1 MADLR
6 IVDAPVLLQESITD
20 DVKMPT
26 GGLGNF
32 SVRLGDIL
40 WYVITKEQLANKN
53 YVDLSSKSVKDS
65 LDEHIADKA
74 NPHQVTKAQV
84 GLGNV
89 DNTADVDKPVS
100 NATKSAIITAT
111 TDMATKAY
119 VNSKDGDLST
129 LTTTDKTSL
138 AKAINEVVSV
148 KANKD
153 DVASSISNLTNNKAD
168 KATTLTGYGITD
180 TYTKSE
186 IDTNYGGVKTLYDKN
201 VQAEAGAKGWAD
213 TLVAAGENLNQRQI
227 NDGLESVAQLAGIQN
242 PRTGQRVYV
251 KGYHAPTLFVELNPY
266 KGGNLFV
273 YDATVSRS
281 KHDGGTIIDPTK
293 VFPTDWKNRTQVND
307 WFLPSN
313 TGTGCWLAQY
323 DGAVNVLWFGA
334 MPDFSLGVDNSIA
347 INRALSVKNNIFLPS
362 GNYIIHRP
370 ILTSKANVVIRGD
383 GVDNTLITVENQYW
397 QGTTY
402 NGKTYNSA
410 IVNTSGV
417 DNQWTEAATI
427 QDLTLLGNSYS
438 ADGKIGID
446 FDNVCMRV
454 NVKNVVI
461 TAFDKGLHTYKSWC
475 HNYIGVSITD
485 CITNSIHMDTFAN
498 GYNFSGCTVYGKSVM
513 TACHIVVENACYG
526 NNFNG
531 GAIEKANIGV
541 TLRNNAQM
549 NINGVDWEVFG
560 LLFMQQ
566 INCPDLPSTISACSI
581 MGNPSQSGITTNNG
595 NLIVEGNKIFNP
607 SGTIDNPVFFASGS
621 GKLVL
626 NDNEYGQYTGKLIDG
641 DAKIYGNDLARY
653 DFNKSNRSSDK
664 KVLDAYKEIDYTDF
678 ELITSTLA
686 PYTVT
691 NITSKK
697 TQIGNAFLMQTK
709 MNVTQTTMGGDY
721 FIIRIAELTGRTG
734 LVGRFAFSKTN
745 DKLFRDGI
753 FGSIISDNG
762 VCYLV
767 KDSGDLL
774 TKDVLT
780 TGSSDNLFS
789 FNITFIDNI

>member
-1 MADLR
+1 MSNLTVNPKWNDEINQVENGEPITGGALGNANLASRQLAENIFYLKQKTENDLLTKANKADVYTKTETDGKYAQKATT
-6 IVDAPVLLQESITD
+6 ISGYNITD
-20 DVKMPT
+20 AYTKIQIDNKFVEVDSKV
-26 GGLGNF
+26 GN
-32 SVRLGDIL
+32 L
-40 WYVITKEQLANKN
+40 
-53 YVDLSSKSVKDS
+53 
-65 LDEHIADKA
+65 
-74 NPHQVTKAQV
+74 
-84 GLGNV
+84 
-89 DNTADVDKPVS
+89 NTLK
-100 NATKSAIITAT
+100 
-111 TDMATKAY
+111 
-119 VNSKDGDLST
+119 
-129 LTTTDKTSL
+129 TTDKTQLVKS
-138 AKAINEVVSV
+138 INEVFDSTQGVS
-148 KANKD
+148 D
-153 DVASSISNLTNNKAD
+153 
-168 KATTLTGYGITD
+168 
-180 TYTKSE
+180 
-186 IDTNYGGVKTLYDKN
+186 LYKQN
-201 VQAEAGAKGWAD
+201 VLAGAGANGWTDVLIA
-213 TLVAAGENLNQRQI
+213 VSENVNQRQV
-227 NDGLESVAQLAGIQN
+227 NDGLDSIAQLAGIQN
-242 PRTGQRVYV
+242 PRNGMRVSV

-323 DGAVNVLWFGA
+323 DGAVNGLWFGA
-334 MPDFSLGVDNSIA
+334 MPNFSLGVDNSIA
-347 INRALSVKNNIFLPS
+347 INRALLTSNNITLPQ

-370 ILTSKANVVIRGD
+370 ILTAKANAVIKGD
-383 GVDNTLITVENQYW
+383 GVDTTIITVENGSW

-402 NGKTYNSA
+402 NDKYYNSA
-410 IVNTSGV
+410 FVDTSGV
-417 DNQWTEAATI
+417 DGSWIEAATI
-427 QDLTLLGNSYS
+427 QDLTLIGNSYS
-438 ADGKIGID
+438 ADGKVGIT

-549 NINGVDWEVFG
+549 NINGVDWEVFD

-566 INCPDLPSTISACSI
+566 IDCADLPSTISACSL
-581 MGNPSQSGITTNNG
+581 MGNPSQSGIATNNG
-595 NLIVEGNKIFNP
+595 NLIVEGSKIFNP
-607 SGTIDNPVFFASGS
+607 SGAISSTIFFAGGG

-641 DAKIYGNDLARY
+641 DAKVYGTDVGRL

-664 KVLDAYKEIDYTDF
+664 KVLDAYKEIDGIDF
-678 ELITSTLA
+678 EFITSTSN
-686 PYTVT
+686 PYSVT
-691 NITSKK
+691 NITNKK

-709 MNVTQTTMGGDY
+709 MNVTQTTVDGDY

-753 FGSIISDNG
+753 FGSVISDNG

-767 KDSGDLL
+767 KDSGGLL
-774 TKDVLT
+774 TKDALT

-789 FNITFIDNI
+789 FNLTFIDNI

>member
-1 MADLR
+1 MVRAVTP
-6 IVDAPVLLQESITD
+6 IPF
-20 DVKMPT
+20 VKARFFDRCGKPLA
-26 GGLGNF
+26 GGK
-32 SVRLGDIL
+32 VHT
-40 WYVITKEQLANKN
+40 YAAN
-53 YVDLSSKSVKDS
+53 
-65 LDEHIADKA
+65 
-74 NPHQVTKAQV
+74 
-84 GLGNV
+84 
-89 DNTADVDKPVS
+89 
-100 NATKSAIITAT
+100 
-111 TDMATKAY
+111 
-119 VNSKDGDLST
+119 
-129 LTTTDKTSL
+129 TTTDKVTYKDPYGLTPNTNPIILDAAGEADIYLDGTYRIRITDRNDVLVNDVEKIGSWFSDNL
-138 AKAINEVVSV
+138 QDTLDNISGAMDDALKPMLQNLDEAINT
-148 KANKD
+148 A
-153 DVASSISNLTNNKAD
+153 AA
-168 KATTLTGYGITD
+168 
-180 TYTKSE
+180 
-186 IDTNYGGVKTLYDKN
+186 
-201 VQAEAGAKGWAD
+201 AGAGANGWTD
-213 TLVAAGENLNQRQI
+213 TLVAAGENLNQRQV
-227 NDGLESVAQLAGIQN
+227 NDGIESIAQLTTLKN
-242 PRTGQRVYV
+242 PRNGQRVYV
-251 KGYHAPTLFVELNPY
+251 KGYHKPTLFVELNPY

-334 MPDFSLGVDNSIA
+334 RPDFSLGVDNSIA
-347 INRALSVKNNIFLPS
+347 INRALLSKNNITIPQ

-370 ILTSKANVVIRGD
+370 ILTAKANAVIKGD
-383 GVDNTLITVENQYW
+383 GVDTTIITVENGSW

-402 NGKTYNSA
+402 NDKYYNSA
-410 IVNTSGV
+410 FVDTSGV
-417 DNQWTEAATI
+417 DGSWIEAATI
-427 QDLTLLGNSYS
+427 EDLTLIGNSYS

-446 FDNVCMRV
+446 FDNVCMCV

-498 GYNFSGCTVYGKSVM
+498 GYNFSGCTVYGESVM
-513 TACHIVVENACYG
+513 TACHILVENGCYG

-566 INCPDLPSTISACSI
+566 INCPDLPSVISACSI
-581 MGNPSQSGITTNNG
+581 MGNPGQSGITTNNG

-607 SGTIDNPVFFASGS
+607 SGTIDSPVFFASGS

-664 KVLDAYKEIDYTDF
+664 KVLDAYKEIDYIDF
-678 ELITSTLA
+678 EFITSTLA

-691 NITSKK
+691 NITNKK

-709 MNVTQTTMGGDY
+709 MNVTQTTVDGDY
-721 FIIRIAELTGRTG
+721 FIIRIAELTGRSG

-745 DKLFRDGI
+745 DKLFRYGI
-753 FGSIISDNG
+753 FGSVISDNG

-767 KDSGDLL
+767 KDSGGLL
-774 TKDVLT
+774 TKDALT

-789 FNITFIDNI
+789 FNLTFIDNI